1 MSNERVEDCWGG
13 LAELAPLVRAYGARR
28 CADRHEV
35 EDLVQETLL
44 RAVHSR
50 LRGRSPR
57 RLEAWVLRIAAN
69 ALADR
74 GRRDGRVRC
83 ELSDELDL
91 VAAAEPAADCVGE
104 PGDERWQ
111 LGTHVVA
118 KDTALALLRDAL
130 QQMHVEE
137 RASLESHYSVTP
149 TGARVA
155 VASGMDKHRL
165 YRMRRRLGRAL
176 DGPLACAASRARRE
190 EQC

>member
-1 MSNERVEDCWGG
+1 MSTERVEDCWGG

-57 RLEAWVLRIAAN
+57 RLEPWVLRIAAN

-91 VAAAEPAADCVGE
+91 VAEAQPAADCVGE

-118 KDTALALLRDAL
+118 KDTALALLRAAL
-130 QQMHVEE
+130 QQMHAEE
-137 RASLESHYSVTP
+137 RAWLEAHYSVTP

-155 VASGMDKHRL
+155 VVPGMDKHRL

-176 DGPLACAASRARRE
+176 EGPLDCAASRARRE
-190 EQC
+190 EQR